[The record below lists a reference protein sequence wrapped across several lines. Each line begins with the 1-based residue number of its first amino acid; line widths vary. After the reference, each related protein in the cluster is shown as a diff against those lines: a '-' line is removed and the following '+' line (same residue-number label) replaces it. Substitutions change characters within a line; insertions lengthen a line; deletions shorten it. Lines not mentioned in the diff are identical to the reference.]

1 VGAAVI
7 WKGYLGMQNYSNL
20 IFIAVVF
27 AAMYFLLIRPQQ
39 QRAKAQAEMISKL
52 EPGTEIVTIGG
63 IYGTLVDVGE
73 DRLRMRVADGSE
85 IEIARRAVGSIVPP
99 TEIEELE
106 ALEAEGSES
115 ETDESGDDA

>member
-1 VGAAVI
+1 
-7 WKGYLGMQNYSNL
+7 MQNYSNL

>member
-39 QRAKAQAEMISKL
+39 QRAKTQAEMISKL
-52 EPGTEIVTIGG
+52 EPGVEIVTIGG
-63 IYGTLVDVGE
+63 IYGTLVAVGE
-73 DRLRMRVADGSE
+73 DRLRLRVADGSE
-85 IEIARRAVGSIVPP
+85 IEIARRAVGSVVPP

-115 ETDESGDDA
+115 EPDEPGDDA

>member
-1 VGAAVI
+1 
-7 WKGYLGMQNYSNL
+7 MQNYSNL

-106 ALEAEGSES
+106 ALEAEGSDS
-115 ETDESGDDA
+115 ETGELGDDA

>member
-1 VGAAVI
+1 
-7 WKGYLGMQNYSNL
+7 MQNYSNL

-63 IYGTLVDVGE
+63 IYGTLVAVGE
-73 DRLRMRVADGSE
+73 DRLRLRVADGSE
-85 IEIARRAVGSIVPP
+85 IEIARRAVGSVVPP

-115 ETDESGDDA
+115 EPDEPGDDA